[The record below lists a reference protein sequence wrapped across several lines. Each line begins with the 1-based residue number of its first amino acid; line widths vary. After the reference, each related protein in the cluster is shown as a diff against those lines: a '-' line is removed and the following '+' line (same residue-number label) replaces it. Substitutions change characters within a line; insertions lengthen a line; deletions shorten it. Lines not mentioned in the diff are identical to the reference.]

1 MAKTKISEYD
11 ATAANNTDIDS
22 INIAEG
28 MAPSNVNN
36 AIREMMAHLKD
47 MDAGT
52 QALTS
57 PQLTSVD
64 INGGTIDGVTIG
76 GASAG
81 AGTFTNLTAT
91 GTTALSGT
99 TFSGNVSFGDNNI
112 TNVGSLQVD
121 DIAGDTDG
129 NTFIAFPGS
138 DVMTMHTGNVEAI
151 RIDASQNVGIGIS
164 NATEKFTVVN
174 SSSGIV
180 GRFTNN
186 TNQTLDL
193 GVVSGSGAAGGVF
206 FNNANS
212 GYLAFQS
219 GGTEAMRIA
228 SGNVGISSTGNAIDE
243 MLHLEKSTGTTLVKT
258 EVGGNSTVGFEI
270 KKTGST
276 TSNWRIADGQT
287 VNGKLE
293 IFDVTDSR
301 SIMTFDGDGKVGI
314 STISPDG
321 LLHIFEGGDTGGTA
335 HADADTLILENDGN
349 SGLTIMSSTSGKGT
363 INFDDAGGNA
373 RGSIVFDHSTDNLT
387 IDVAG
392 NIIIDADVDV
402 GIGTT
407 SPQSAAHLKGET
419 AALGVDDYPQLTIE
433 TAATSGAANTG
444 GGILF
449 LNHDGTGGSFGG
461 SIQSLKENGTSG
473 NSAHYMRFST
483 RANGGS
489 VTERMRIRSTG
500 EILHTLPSEDT
511 TFSAG
516 TDSTWNRFEILQDR
530 GASNTASG
538 IAFRSQ
544 SGTAPAGIA
553 GVALNTTGG
562 REELAFITSTGNASV
577 ERMRLDEN
585 GNVGI
590 GAVPSGNLTAGY
602 ILRLDGGSQTYLAFN
617 NDTHTTQVTGGFV
630 IGNDGSSAYLVQR
643 ENQPLAFHTNDSEAM
658 RIDSSGNVLV
668 GTTVAALADATSG
681 SGIALQAD
689 GQLEIARAGTG
700 SSDVCARFNRSNGD
714 GSIVEFRKSGVTV
727 GSVGTSGGA
736 TPYFANASTGGIRL
750 GTSSGATVLV
760 ACNESGALEDNLHD
774 IGASSTRWDDIHAT
788 NGTIQTSDRN
798 EKQDIAELTETEM
811 KVGKR
816 ISALFKTFRWKS
828 KVTEKG
834 DAARTHTGIIAQDV
848 QAAFSAEGLDASKY
862 ALWCSDTWTND
873 DGSEQTRMGVRYP
886 ELLSF
891 LASYNEQRFTDIEAR
906 ITALE
911 GA

>member
-293 IFDVTDSR
+293 TV
-301 SIMTFDGDGKVGI
+301 V
-314 STISPDG
+314 
-321 LLHIFEGGDTGGTA
+321 LL
-335 HADADTLILENDGN
+335 
-349 SGLTIMSSTSGKGT
+349 
-363 INFDDAGGNA
+363 
-373 RGSIVFDHSTDNLT
+373 
-387 IDVAG
+387 
-392 NIIIDADVDV
+392 
-402 GIGTT
+402 
-407 SPQSAAHLKGET
+407 
-419 AALGVDDYPQLTIE
+419 
-433 TAATSGAANTG
+433 
-444 GGILF
+444 
-449 LNHDGTGGSFGG
+449 
-461 SIQSLKENGTSG
+461 
-473 NSAHYMRFST
+473 
-483 RANGGS
+483 
-489 VTERMRIRSTG
+489 
-500 EILHTLPSEDT
+500 
-511 TFSAG
+511 
-516 TDSTWNRFEILQDR
+516 
-530 GASNTASG
+530 
-538 IAFRSQ
+538 
-544 SGTAPAGIA
+544 
-553 GVALNTTGG
+553 
-562 REELAFITSTGNASV
+562 
-577 ERMRLDEN
+577 
-585 GNVGI
+585 
-590 GAVPSGNLTAGY
+590 
-602 ILRLDGGSQTYLAFN
+602 
-617 NDTHTTQVTGGFV
+617 
-630 IGNDGSSAYLVQR
+630 
-643 ENQPLAFHTNDSEAM
+643 
-658 RIDSSGNVLV
+658 
-668 GTTVAALADATSG
+668 
-681 SGIALQAD
+681 
-689 GQLEIARAGTG
+689 
-700 SSDVCARFNRSNGD
+700 
-714 GSIVEFRKSGVTV
+714 
-727 GSVGTSGGA
+727 
-736 TPYFANASTGGIRL
+736 
-750 GTSSGATVLV
+750 
-760 ACNESGALEDNLHD
+760 
-774 IGASSTRWDDIHAT
+774 
-788 NGTIQTSDRN
+788 
-798 EKQDIAELTETEM
+798 
-811 KVGKR
+811 
-816 ISALFKTFRWKS
+816 
-828 KVTEKG
+828 
-834 DAARTHTGIIAQDV
+834 
-848 QAAFSAEGLDASKY
+848 
-862 ALWCSDTWTND
+862 
-873 DGSEQTRMGVRYP
+873 
-886 ELLSF
+886 
-891 LASYNEQRFTDIEAR
+891 
-906 ITALE
+906 
-911 GA
+911 